1 MAQYITINSN
11 QFDDLLDAISHGGG
25 GGNVSDVY
33 VNGVSALDSDHIAQI
48 KTHKVLTLSEY
59 TNLTQ
64 AEKENGIIYLV
75 KPDTTGYIFHTSQ
88 DGKIVIRENQTIN
101 ENLCFFCGYENQTGS
116 DSIPQ
121 ELVQYVPNNY
131 NGASQNW
138 VNGGTTQLGWGGF
151 YNNHIQLWAQD
162 WGSLIAG
169 TMYGVVDFN
178 QTGQQDFQYSDPYS
192 VISQTYSIY
201 CMGYKFAEYTAQP

>member
-11 QFDDLLDAISHGGG
+11 QFEELIDAISHGGG
-25 GGNVSDVY
+25 GGNVDDVY
-33 VNGVSALDSDHIAQI
+33 VNGVSVLDNDHIAQI

-59 TNLTQ
+59 TALAQ

-75 KPDTTGYIFHTSQ
+75 KPDATGYIFHASQ
-88 DGKIVIRENQTIN
+88 DSKIVIRENQTLN
-101 ENLCFFCGYENQTGS
+101 ENLCFFCGFENQTGS
-116 DSIPQ
+116 DNIPQ
-121 ELVQYVPNNY
+121 ELTQYVPVDY

-138 VNGGTTQLGWGGF
+138 LNGGTTQLGWGGF

-162 WGSLIAG
+162 WGSLITG

-178 QTGQQDFQYSDPYS
+178 QTGQQDFQYSNPYD
-192 VISQTYSIY
+192 VLSQTYSIY
-201 CMGYKFAEYTAQP
+201 CMGHKFAEYTLNP